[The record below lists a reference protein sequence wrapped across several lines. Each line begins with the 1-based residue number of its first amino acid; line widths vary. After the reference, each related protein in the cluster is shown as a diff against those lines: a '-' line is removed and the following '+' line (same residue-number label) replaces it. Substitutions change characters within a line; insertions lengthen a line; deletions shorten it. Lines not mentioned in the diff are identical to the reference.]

1 MLCIVIRIFF
11 KVTLILLS
19 FDFRS
24 QRKQSNHQVLVFY
37 LVTNMILENFSSFFL
52 FEGPA
57 WQSSKVV
64 FRLKVL
70 FENQGRTRL
79 FTDHL
84 QTSQH
89 RIFCMLYIKILT
101 CFVLFCLLY

>member
-37 LVTNMILENFSSFFL
+37 LVTNMILEKFSPFFL

-70 FENQGRTRL
+70 LKTKEEQG
-79 FTDHL
+79 FS
-84 QTSQH
+84 QTICKPPNIES
-89 RIFCMLYIKILT
+89 FVCYI
-101 CFVLFCLLY
+101 